1 MALGKSRINGEKVK
15 VYYLSFYNVYLFLT
29 ILESQIYF
37 TVQIRNLKI
46 KVCKLIKMEVPSNGV
61 MWYNLT
67 EKQTHTK

>member
-15 VYYLSFYNVYLFLT
+15 VYYLSFYNVYFLFLR

-67 EKQTHTK
+67 VK

>member
-15 VYYLSFYNVYLFLT
+15 VYYLSFYNVYFLFLR

-61 MWYNLT
+61 M
-67 EKQTHTK
+67 